1 MEPKQWKAPFF
12 CVFHH
17 VPSHSMSKQTSLKW
31 SPQRAATIHNSAR
44 ENTRMQLYIYIY
56 IYMSVYTYRYT
67 YMYICIFQSHPI
79 TSFTPWCWSHFL
91 RLPSLLGVTPNLQ
104 SLTLLKGGGPQAW
117 DWKCPRITSPDWG
130 PKMKN
135 DSEWHSCKQWF
146 WEVLIVSSRSWW
158 WNVVTNSDKVFECW
172 KDTW

>member
-56 IYMSVYTYRYT
+56 IYICRYIHIDT
-67 YMYICIFQSHPI
+67 LICIYVYMYIPI
-79 TSFTPWCWSHFL
+79 TSNHIIHTLVLEPFPSPAQPAWSHSKPPKFDPSQRRWASGL
-91 RLPSLLGVTPNLQ
+91 GLEMSKNYLPRL
-104 SLTLLKGGGPQAW
+104 
-117 DWKCPRITSPDWG
+117 G
-130 PKMKN
+130 PKN
-135 DSEWHSCKQWF
+135 E
-146 WEVLIVSSRSWW
+146 E
-158 WNVVTNSDKVFECW
+158 
-172 KDTW
+172 

>member
-67 YMYICIFQSHPI
+67 YMYICIYVYSNHIQSHHSHLGVGAISFACPACLESLQ
-79 TSFTPWCWSHFL
+79 TSKVWPFSKEVGL
-91 RLPSLLGVTPNLQ
+91 RLGIGNVQELP
-104 SLTLLKGGGPQAW
+104 PQIGAQKW
-117 DWKCPRITSPDWG
+117 RMTQ
-130 PKMKN
+130 N
-135 DSEWHSCKQWF
+135 DIH
-146 WEVLIVSSRSWW
+146 VSSDSGR
-158 WNVVTNSDKVFECW
+158 CW
-172 KDTW
+172 LSAVDRGGEML

>member
-31 SPQRAATIHNSAR
+31 SPQRAATNHNSAR

-67 YMYICIFQSHPI
+67 YMYICIYVYSNHIQSHHSHLGVGAISFACPACLESLQ
-79 TSFTPWCWSHFL
+79 TSKVWPFSKEVGL
-91 RLPSLLGVTPNLQ
+91 RLGIGNVQELP
-104 SLTLLKGGGPQAW
+104 PQIGAQKW
-117 DWKCPRITSPDWG
+117 RMTQ
-130 PKMKN
+130 N
-135 DSEWHSCKQWF
+135 DIH
-146 WEVLIVSSRSWW
+146 VSSDSGR
-158 WNVVTNSDKVFECW
+158 CW
-172 KDTW
+172 LSAVDRGGEML